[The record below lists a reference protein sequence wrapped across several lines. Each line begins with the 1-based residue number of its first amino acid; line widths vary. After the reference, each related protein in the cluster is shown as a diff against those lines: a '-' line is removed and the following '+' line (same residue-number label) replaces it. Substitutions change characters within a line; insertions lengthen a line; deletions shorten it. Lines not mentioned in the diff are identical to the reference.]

1 MQKRFTVTH
10 VASAFLCGSLFFSG
24 LAMAQEQPIAASIEN
39 LKFFVQGE
47 DRSSAE
53 GTFNNQGTKVPEAFI
68 YQGTTYVPVR
78 MVSELLNE
86 PIHWDGANKS
96 VYIGEVEVSIVDA
109 KGAAIGKAV
118 LSAAEGGVRV
128 DVEAS
133 GLTPG
138 PHGFHLHEKAFVNN
152 DFKTAG
158 GHYNPEGKK
167 HGRNNPDGHH
177 AGDFDNLVVGA
188 NGKGS
193 MSFVAEGLSL
203 DKGAANSIWGKSFI
217 IHAAEDDH
225 TTDPAGNAGDRIAG
239 GNIE

>member
-24 LAMAQEQPIAASIEN
+24 LAMAQEQPITAAIAN

-47 DRSSAE
+47 DRSAAN
-53 GTFNNQGTKVPEAFI
+53 GLFDNQGTKVPEAFI
-68 YQGTTYVPVR
+68 YEGTTYVPVR

-86 PIHWDGANKS
+86 PVHWDGANQAI
-96 VYIGEVEVSIVDA
+96 YIGEIEVDIVNA
-109 KGAAIGKAV
+109 AGATIGKAV

-128 DVEAS
+128 EAEVS

-138 PHGFHLHEKAFVNN
+138 EHGFHLHEKAFANN

-167 HGRNNPDGHH
+167 HGLHNPEGHH
-177 AGDFDNLVVGA
+177 AGDFENLVVGED
-188 NGKGS
+188 GKGS
-193 MSFVAEGLSL
+193 ASFVAEGLSL

-217 IHAAEDDH
+217 IHAGPDDYA
-225 TTDPAGNAGDRIAG
+225 TDPAGNSGDRIAG